1 MKRTFLFSFFVVFL
15 SIFVYGSVLAAQ
27 SQSKGYQALLNLH
40 KEFSEFRRPQMVD
53 GIPDYSRS
61 EMKSKEEGLKTFR
74 VRLEE
79 IDPEDWMISEKIDY
93 LLMKSKLN
101 ELDFQLRVTKPWERD
116 PSMYV
121 DMISRIPYV
130 DTPLQKEAQ
139 TRLADRLKTVDR
151 ILEQGKSNLIDVP
164 RVLAEI
170 AIRSLEKS
178 DGVNQ
183 GEPRRKVPPEG
194 TIGWYEDLIKRL
206 SEFHPELQGDAEKAL
221 ASVKNYRDWLKKNIS
236 RMTAPAYLGLNHYNW
251 YLKNVRL
258 MPYTVEDVIRIA
270 EVELYRTLA
279 FLNIELHKNRKLP
292 PLEPATTEQEHER
305 RVREAENLIREFIK
319 EHNLMT
325 IPSYMPSEFE
335 TDAFWIVRQ
344 GGKRHFWEEI
354 TYRDPLNNHI
364 HASIPGHRFDG
375 LIQRRHKNP
384 IRRSHGDGGRAE
396 GWTFYLEEMFLQ
408 AGLLDERPRTKE
420 LFYIAQLKRVLR
432 IPAELNMQSGKF
444 TLEQAIQFLMDEV
457 PLMDENLARYD
468 LQIYIRR
475 PAYGMT
481 YLTGK
486 VQMEKL
492 LADRARQLGKE
503 FDLGKFHDEFLSYGP
518 IPIVLI
524 RWEMTGLDDEVKI
537 FWQD

>member
-1 MKRTFLFSFFVVFL
+1 MKKTFLFVFL
-15 SIFVYGSVLAAQ
+15 VFYFCVFVFGSASAVQ
-27 SQSKGYQALLNLH
+27 SSANGYQALLDLNV
-40 KEFSEFRRPQMVD
+40 EFSKFRRLQIVD
-53 GIPDYSRS
+53 GIPDYSLAA
-61 EMKSKEEGLKTFR
+61 MKSKEEGLKTFR
-74 VRLEE
+74 KQLEE
-79 IDPEDWMISEKIDY
+79 IDPKDWTISEKIDY

-101 ELDFQLRVTKPWERD
+101 ELDFQLRVTRPWERD
-116 PSMYV
+116 PSTYV
-121 DMISRIPYV
+121 NMIARIPYA
-130 DTPLQKEAQ
+130 DTPLQDLALA
-139 TRLADRLKTVDR
+139 RLTLQLKTLPKMLD
-151 ILEQGKSNLIDVP
+151 LGKANLTDVP

-194 TIGWYEDLIKRL
+194 TIGWYEDLIERL
-206 SEFHPELQGDAEKAL
+206 SKHHPEIQTDAESAL
-221 ASVKNYRDWLKKNIS
+221 SSVKGFRDWLKKNID
-236 RMTAPAYLGLNHYNW
+236 RMTATGFIGLDHYNW

-258 MPYTVEDVIRIA
+258 MPYTVEDVVAIS

-279 FLNIELHKNRKLP
+279 FLRLEQHKNRNLP
-292 PLEPATTEQEHER
+292 QLEPASTEEEHER
-305 RVREAENLIREFIK
+305 RVREAEIFIREFIK
-319 EHNLMT
+319 QHDLMT
-325 IPSYMPSEFE
+325 IPDYMPSEFE
-335 TDAFWIVRQ
+335 TDAFWIVRE

-375 LIQRRHKNP
+375 LIQRRQKNP

-432 IPAELNMQSGKF
+432 IPAELKMQSGEF
-444 TLEQAIQFLMDEV
+444 SLGQAIQFLMDEV
-457 PLMDENLARYD
+457 PMMDENLARYD

-492 LADRARQLGKE
+492 LADRAGQLGKE
-503 FDLGKFHDEFLSYGP
+503 FDLGKFHDEFLAYGP
-518 IPIVLI
+518 IPISLI
-524 RWEMTGLDDEVKI
+524 RWEMTGLDDEVKT
-537 FWQD
+537 FWQK

>member
-1 MKRTFLFSFFVVFL
+1 MKRWSPVFFLIVYFSV
-15 SIFVYGSVLAAQ
+15 FVYVPAADLNPAN
-27 SQSKGYQALLNLH
+27 GYQALIDLH
-40 KEFSEFRRPQMVD
+40 GEFSKFRRLQMVG
-53 GIPDYSRS
+53 GIPDYSPAA
-61 EMKSKEEGLKTFR
+61 MKKKEEGLKTFR
-74 VRLEE
+74 KRLDG
-79 IDPEDWMISEKIDY
+79 INPGGWTVSQKVDY
-93 LLMKSKLN
+93 LLMRSKLN
-101 ELDFQLRVTKPWERD
+101 ELDFQLRITRPWERD
-116 PSMYV
+116 PSTYV
-121 DMISRIPYV
+121 DRIGRIPYV
-130 DTPLQKEAQ
+130 DIPLSKETQA
-139 TRLADRLKTVDR
+139 RLIGRLKTVTK
-151 ILEQGKSNLIDVP
+151 ILDSGKANLTGVP

-183 GEPRRKVPPEG
+183 GEPRRKKPPEG
-194 TIGWYEDLIKRL
+194 TIGWYEDLIERL
-206 SEFHPELQGDAEKAL
+206 SNFHPELLTEAKQAL
-221 ASVKNYRDWLKKNIS
+221 SSVKNFRDWLKENKNQ
-236 RMTAPAYLGLNHYNW
+236 MTAPGFIGLDHYNW

-258 MPYTVEDVIRIA
+258 MPYTVEDVVRIA

-292 PLEPATTEQEHER
+292 PLEPATTAEEHER
-305 RVREAENLIREFIK
+305 RVREAETLIRLFIK

-325 IPSYMPSEFE
+325 IPEYMPSEFE
-335 TDAFWIVRQ
+335 TDAFWIVRE

-375 LIQRRHKNP
+375 LIQRRNKNP
-384 IRRSHGDGGRAE
+384 IRRRHGDGGRAE
-396 GWTFYLEEMFLQ
+396 GWTFYIEEMFLQ
-408 AGLLDERPRTKE
+408 AGLLDERPRTRE

-468 LQIYIRR
+468 LQIYLRR

-492 LADRARQLGKE
+492 LADRARQMGDK
-503 FDLGKFHDEFLSYGP
+503 FDLGKFHDEFLAFGP
-518 IPIVLI
+518 IPISLI
-524 RWEMTGLDDEVKI
+524 RWEMTGLDDEVKLL
-537 FWQD
+537 W

>member
-1 MKRTFLFSFFVVFL
+1 MKGAFLCASLILYFGFYANVPADDL
-15 SIFVYGSVLAAQ
+15 NPEG
-27 SQSKGYQALLNLH
+27 GYQALKDLH
-40 KEFSEFRRPQMVD
+40 AEFSKFSRPRIVD
-53 GIPDYSRS
+53 GIPDYSLAA
-61 EMKSKEEGLKTFR
+61 MKTKEEGLVTFR
-74 VRLEE
+74 KRLAE
-79 IDPEDWMISEKIDY
+79 IDPEDWTISQKVDY
-93 LLMKSKLN
+93 LLMRSMLN
-101 ELDFQLRVTKPWERD
+101 ALDFQLRITRPWERD
-116 PSMYV
+116 PSTYV
-121 DMISRIPYV
+121 DMIARIPYSN
-130 DTPLQKEAQ
+130 TPLQNDAKA
-139 TRLADRLKTVDR
+139 RLKARLKTVPK
-151 ILEQGKSNLIDVP
+151 ILDLGKANLKDVP

-170 AIRSLEKS
+170 ALRTLERS

-194 TIGWYEDLIKRL
+194 TIGW
-206 SEFHPELQGDAEKAL
+206 
-221 ASVKNYRDWLKKNIS
+221 
-236 RMTAPAYLGLNHYNW
+236 
-251 YLKNVRL
+251 
-258 MPYTVEDVIRIA
+258 PYTVEDVVGIS

-279 FLNIELHKNRKLP
+279 FLRIEQHKNRNLP
-292 PLEPATTEQEHER
+292 RLEPATTEEEHER
-305 RVREAENLIREFIK
+305 RVREAETLTREFIK
-319 EHNLMT
+319 KHDLMT
-325 IPSYMPSEFE
+325 IPDYIPSEFE

-384 IRRSHGDGGRAE
+384 IRRTFGDGGRAE

-408 AGLLDERPRTKE
+408 AGLLENRPRTKE

-432 IPAELNMQSGKF
+432 IPAELNMQSGNF
-444 TLEQAIQFLMDEV
+444 SLDQAIQFLIDEV
-457 PLMDENLARYD
+457 PMMDENLARYD

-492 LADRARQLGKE
+492 LADRAYQLGE
-503 FDLGKFHDEFLSYGP
+503 GFDLGKFHDEFLAAGP
-518 IPIVLI
+518 IPISLI

-537 FWQD
+537 FWQE

>member
-1 MKRTFLFSFFVVFL
+1 MKRLCLFVIFILYL
-15 SIFVYGSVLAAQ
+15 SIVYVSAAELNPIND
-27 SQSKGYQALLNLH
+27 YQALLDLNV
-40 KEFSEFRRPQMVD
+40 EFSKFRRPQMID
-53 GIPDYSRS
+53 GIQDYSRS
-61 EMKSKEEGLKTFR
+61 AMKSKEEGLKIFR
-74 VRLEE
+74 KRLAD
-79 IDPEDWMISEKIDY
+79 IDPKDWTISEKIDY

-101 ELDFQLRVTKPWERD
+101 ELDFQLRVTRPWERD
-116 PSMYV
+116 PSTYANMV
-121 DMISRIPYV
+121 ARIPYV
-130 DTPLQKEAQ
+130 DTPLQKEAL
-139 TRLADRLKTVDR
+139 TRLARRLKTVGK
-151 ILEQGKSNLIDVP
+151 ILDLGKVNLTDVP

-183 GEPRRKVPPEG
+183 GEPRRKKPPEG
-194 TIGWYEDLIKRL
+194 TIGWYEDLIVRL
-206 SEFHPELQGDAEKAL
+206 SKHHPEIQTDAESAL
-221 ASVKNYRDWLKKNIS
+221 SSVKGFRDWLKENID
-236 RMTAPAYLGLNHYNW
+236 RMTAPGFIGLDHYNW

-258 MPYTVEDVIRIA
+258 MPYTVEDVVAISA
-270 EVELYRTLA
+270 VELYRTLA
-279 FLNIELHKNRKLP
+279 FLRIEQHKNRNLP
-292 PLEPATTEQEHER
+292 QLEPASTEEEHER

-319 EHNLMT
+319 ENNLMT
-325 IPSYMPSEFE
+325 IPDYMPSEFE
-335 TDAFWIVRQ
+335 TDAFWIVRE

-375 LIQRRHKNP
+375 LIQRRQKNP

-408 AGLLDERPRTKE
+408 AGLLDERPRTRE

-432 IPAELNMQSGKF
+432 IPAELKMQSGEF
-444 TLEQAIQFLMDEV
+444 SLEQAIQFLMDEV
-457 PLMDENLARYD
+457 PMMDENLARYD

-492 LADRARQLGKE
+492 LADRAGQLGKE
-503 FDLGKFHDEFLSYGP
+503 FDLGKFHDEFLAYGP
-518 IPIVLI
+518 IPISLI

-537 FWQD
+537 FWQK